1 MLVWLRRFRAAPP
14 ALYGLSPPMVERA
27 VPKEGEAY
35 GAGERGGAVIRP
47 DVEAAKLTARERL
60 MDDRD
65 NAEDADCYCSDCNL
79 SRAYLALLET
89 VAPLLAAAEMVAPGE
104 WRVEDGIVWAVV
116 TKNHERR
123 VMTRYHPE
131 DAHFIA
137 TARNTADALRDLLT
151 GGEA

>member
-1 MLVWLRRFRAAPP
+1 M
-14 ALYGLSPPMVERA
+14 
-27 VPKEGEAY
+27 
-35 GAGERGGAVIRP
+35 IRP

-79 SRAYLALLET
+79 SRAYLALLEAG
-89 VAPLLAAAEMVAPGE
+89 APLLAAAEKVTPGP
-104 WRVEDGIVWAVV
+104 WHPVQCNCGQAYCQRVG
-116 TKNHERR
+116 TSNGRFPR
-123 VMTRYHPE
+123 GTGYPPE

-137 TARNTADALRDLLT
+137 TARNTADAIRDLLT